1 MISSRTAS
9 IPTGI
14 LIVSLAAN
22 GLFAYAYFHRDIQP
36 EIRTQVVDAPL
47 VMRTKGGLL
56 EVSTV
61 KATEQ
66 FETTKDHKL
75 LGVPIAKTIARIRVP
90 AVYRYHIELAPEWK
104 IIHRD
109 NRFFVVTPPVKPS
122 LPVAIDTGKLEKESL
137 GAWSYF
143 TEGAVLEPLQR
154 SITQS
159 LAGKS
164 ISPRYIELQRETA
177 RKTVSEFIEK
187 WLVTQAQ
194 WKDVS
199 VTQIK
204 VFFADEP
211 IQALGGMPVTV
222 AGAR

>member
-1 MISSRTAS
+1 M
-9 IPTGI
+9 
-14 LIVSLAAN
+14 
-22 GLFAYAYFHRDIQP
+22 
-36 EIRTQVVDAPL
+36 
-47 VMRTKGGLL
+47 
-56 EVSTV
+56 
-61 KATEQ
+61 
-66 FETTKDHKL
+66 
-75 LGVPIAKTIARIRVP
+75 
-90 AVYRYHIELAPEWK
+90 
-104 IIHRD
+104 
-109 NRFFVVTPPVKPS
+109 
-122 LPVAIDTGKLEKESL
+122 AIDTGKLEKESL

-177 RKTVSEFIEK
+177 RKTVSEFVEK

-211 IQALGGMPVTV
+211 IQALGGTPVTV